1 MLKNIDFKAGSIFVN
16 GIDLHDIDK
25 KSYYDNLSLISQ
37 DVFIFTDTLKDN
49 ISYGGRLDK
58 KSHIFKEARLEKLIN
73 SRKSLETFI
82 SSDKLSGG
90 EKQRLAIA
98 RVLYKNSDLIVLDE
112 FTAALDQ
119 ENEKEIVDTF
129 KNMNNKDKIYI
140 IISHRKYPLSM
151 ANKILDLNDGSF
163 KRLIKV

>member
-1 MLKNIDFKAGSIFVN
+1 M
-16 GIDLHDIDK
+16 
-25 KSYYDNLSLISQ
+25 
-37 DVFIFTDTLKDN
+37 
-49 ISYGGRLDK
+49 
-58 KSHIFKEARLEKLIN
+58 
-73 SRKSLETFI
+73 
-82 SSDKLSGG
+82 SGG

-129 KNMNNKDKIYI
+129 MNMNNKDKIYI

-163 KRLIKV
+163 KKLI

>member
-1 MLKNIDFKAGSIFVN
+1 MSND
-16 GIDLHDIDK
+16 
-25 KSYYDNLSLISQ
+25 
-37 DVFIFTDTLKDN
+37 
-49 ISYGGRLDK
+49 
-58 KSHIFKEARLEKLIN
+58 E
-73 SRKSLETFI
+73 
-82 SSDKLSGG
+82 LSGG

-129 KNMNNKDKIYI
+129 MNMNNKDKIYI

-163 KRLIKV
+163 KELI